1 MHMEFLPSIILSLVR
16 KKANRLTIE
25 ILYGNYCD
33 RNIHSTNGTQKEAPT
48 LEQGCLVQGSG
59 EKGKGRERVGG
70 PNNEELARERRVI
83 TFMLI
88 V

>member
-1 MHMEFLPSIILSLVR
+1 MEFLPSVILSLVR

-33 RNIHSTNGTQKEAPT
+33 GTQKEAPA
-48 LEQGCLVQGSG
+48 LEQGCPVQGSG

-70 PNNEELARERRVI
+70 PSNEELARERKVI